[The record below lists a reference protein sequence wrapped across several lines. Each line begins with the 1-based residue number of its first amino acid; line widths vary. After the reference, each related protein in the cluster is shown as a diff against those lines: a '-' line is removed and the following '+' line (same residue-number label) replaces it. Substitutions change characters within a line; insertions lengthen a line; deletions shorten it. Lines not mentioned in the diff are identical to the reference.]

1 MGASFMKKTLLTALR
16 SILLMTA
23 ASAQE
28 PASVPPPPD
37 KDPFVGTWQANR
49 DKSRPKL
56 GKRDA
61 SYRRTIARD
70 GEDLVFSSP
79 IGTSKASE
87 NTYRIRCD
95 GGFHRVPFG
104 SLSCKYQ
111 APNLIE
117 GETIR
122 DSHDYWTREVSADG
136 QEMKISAY
144 KNSRRTKVK
153 SIWIL
158 DRVK

>member
-1 MGASFMKKTLLTALR
+1 MRASLMKKKLLTTLA

-23 ASAQE
+23 VSAQG
-28 PASVPPPPD
+28 PASLPPAPD

-49 DKSRPKL
+49 EKSRPKL
-56 GKRDA
+56 GKREA
-61 SYRRTIARD
+61 SYTRTIARD
-70 GEDLVFSSP
+70 GEDLVFSSR
-79 IGTSKASE
+79 IGTSRAGQNNYK
-87 NTYRIRCD
+87 IRCD
-95 GGFHRVPFG
+95 GRFHRVPFG
-104 SLSCKYQ
+104 SLSCKYN

-117 GETIR
+117 GETIS

-144 KNSRRTKVK
+144 KNSRRTKLE